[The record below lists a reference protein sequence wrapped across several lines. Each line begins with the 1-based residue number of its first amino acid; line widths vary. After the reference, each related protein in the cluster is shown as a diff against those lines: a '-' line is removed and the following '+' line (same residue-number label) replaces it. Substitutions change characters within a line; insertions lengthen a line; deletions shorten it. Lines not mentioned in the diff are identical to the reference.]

1 MAEPGWK
8 LASLVIITNM
18 KWTYLSLH
26 ANSTRVSPEKRW
38 DWITRNSPDMQSG
51 VARELTIWWAA
62 RSNRVIEG
70 LTPWGDGV
78 IARLMIE
85 AFVLGPDNN

>member
-8 LASLVIITNM
+8 LAALVIISNM
-18 KWTYLSLH
+18 KWPYLSLH

-38 DWITRNSPDMQSG
+38 DWITRNSPDRQSG
-51 VARELTIWWAA
+51 VAWEVMIWWAA
-62 RSNRVIEG
+62 RSDRVIEG
-70 LTPWGDGV
+70 LTPWGGGV

-85 AFVLGPDNN
+85 AFVSGPDSN